1 MIRVLV
7 AEDFGLLREDL
18 CETLGQQED
27 MEVAGSAASGR
38 EIESLALSTRFDV
51 VLMDIEMETTTA
63 GIRAAERILE
73 KKPEVKVIFLTAHET
88 ENMILTSMGAGAVDY
103 IVKGCD
109 EEELLRRIREAA
121 AGHTVLDERVQNLL
135 MKEYT
140 RLRRSERSLLFF
152 ITAIS
157 QLTTAER
164 ELVRLL
170 LEGKKIREI
179 AAAHPGQTVALFSHG
194 TAIRCLQGALRG
206 LGPGKMD
213 GLGHSDNTAVTKL
226 VWDGAQFLVEYTSDA
241 SHVPDG
247 LSTLKK
253 QLWWRKDSKA
263 EDVNLRY
270 VPAGPGLWQAFSK
283 DTLAGQLELELDR
296 EAEEQNGW
304 ITRLALEPSFTG
316 QNLGVQL
323 IGQAVS
329 VYRPLGRSYLRLCIA
344 KEQKEILG
352 FFRAYG
358 FYKIDECAQGDIWE
372 KYIGYHR

>member
-73 KKPEVKVIFLTAHET
+73 KKPEVKGIFLTAHET

-179 AAAHPGQTVALFSHG
+179 AATRCVEVVTVKTQIKSL
-194 TAIRCLQGALRG
+194 LRKFG
-206 LGPGKMD
+206 CTRTREIIDLI
-213 GLGHSDNTAVTKL
+213 
-226 VWDGAQFLVEYTSDA
+226 Q
-241 SHVPDG
+241 
-247 LSTLKK
+247 
-253 QLWWRKDSKA
+253 
-263 EDVNLRY
+263 
-270 VPAGPGLWQAFSK
+270 
-283 DTLAGQLELELDR
+283 ELDV
-296 EAEEQNGW
+296 AH
-304 ITRLALEPSFTG
+304 LF
-316 QNLGVQL
+316 
-323 IGQAVS
+323 
-329 VYRPLGRSYLRLCIA
+329 
-344 KEQKEILG
+344 
-352 FFRAYG
+352 
-358 FYKIDECAQGDIWE
+358 
-372 KYIGYHR
+372 